1 MVKSSNSERAR
12 RINAAY
18 TLIKACDTTAQAVRA
33 MEVQYGI
40 SRRQAYRYV
49 QEAQKIGTH
58 IPIPESKV
66 AFTIKLAPNLIQTL
80 RQYSEQS
87 GLSLGEIVTRALETF
102 LCKGRQRGKR
112 QGKIKTDPA

>member
-12 RINAAY
+12 RINAAH
-18 TLIKACDTTAQAVRA
+18 TLIKECDTIVQAVSA
-33 MEVQYGI
+33 MEAQYGI
-40 SRRQAYRYV
+40 SKRQAYRYV

-80 RQYSEQS
+80 RRYSEQS

-102 LCKGRQRGKR
+102 LHKGRQRGKR
-112 QGKIKTDPA
+112 RGEIKTDPA

>member
-12 RINAAY
+12 RINAAH
-18 TLIKACDTTAQAVRA
+18 TLLKEVDTIAQAVRA
-33 MEVQYGI
+33 MEAQYGI
-40 SRRQAYRYV
+40 SKRQAYRYV
-49 QEAQKIGTH
+49 QEAQKIATP

-87 GLSLGEIVTRALETF
+87 GLTLGEIVTQALETF
-102 LCKGRQRGKR
+102 LHKGRQRGKR